1 MREVRKPALLGL
13 ALLCALAALAV
24 FLTRQW
30 PAG

>member
-13 ALLCALAALAV
+13 ALGVAILSLAI
-24 FLTRQW
+24 FLVRHW